1 MNRPTV
7 RIASP
12 ALFLLAASLGL
23 GGCQKADTGPGNT
36 GGSKSGGS
44 SGGNAGGSGGKA
56 SGGSSGGSSGGGS
69 GGSSAGSSG
78 GSSGGGGN
86 ASGGGSGNA
95 SGGSSG
101 SGGGSSASGGGG
113 GSSSDGPVTTDMGV
127 PNAGGPCEY
136 QNDKQFCACL
146 GKSCGANTLKAT
158 SGTYHPAYC
167 GECASPMACLGEADL
182 AGGAAGVCSALGG
195 GLTAQQKHTAEQLT
209 NLWEYSNPEIED
221 GAYGATNNLQ
231 DRRGYTVG
239 RAGFCTA
246 TGDAILVV
254 QCYHV
259 QKPGNPLDKYLPAL
273 TKIEQM
279 FIAGGGELL
288 KPSDGMASMVD
299 AAGNFTGDWEK
310 AAEDPV
316 FRTCQDKIVEAVYYA
331 PAVNHAAK
339 KGFKT
344 ALTVA
349 AFYDAQINMGE
360 SDPGFGMAAMIA
372 MTDKKVGALSNPPT
386 LDDESKWLGAFLRIR
401 AQIMY
406 DDPSSDGR
414 HDVWRPNM
422 YRCANYE
429 KLRLAKNFDLKGCI
443 NTGASSAATF
453 PGSNFTDDPGITGQ
467 VGACP

>member
-1 MNRPTV
+1 MTRAVV
-7 RIASP
+7 RTTSP
-12 ALFLLAASLGL
+12 AVLILLAGMLGIAA
-23 GGCQKADTGPGNT
+23 CKTADDG
-36 GGSKSGGS
+36 SGGS
-44 SGGNAGGSGGKA
+44 SDATGGKSGASGGSGGKA
-56 SGGSSGGSSGGGS
+56 GSGGAGAGGSMTGGS
-69 GGSSAGSSG
+69 GGAPGAG
-78 GSSGGGGN
+78 GSK
-86 ASGGGSGNA
+86 ASGGN
-95 SGGSSG
+95 SG
-101 SGGGSSASGGGG
+101 SGAGGAASGAGGG
-113 GSSSDGPVTTDMGV
+113 SSDGPVASDATDTGT
-127 PNAGGPCEY
+127 PGAGGPCEY
-136 QNDKQFCACL
+136 QNDKQFCECL
-146 GKSCGANTLKAT
+146 GKSCGANTLKAS

-167 GECASPMACLGEADL
+167 GECTAPMACLGEADL
-182 AGGAAGVCSALGG
+182 AGGAAGVCSSLGG
-195 GLTAQQKHTAEQLT
+195 GLTAAQKKTAEQLT

-279 FIAGGGELL
+279 FVAGGGELL

-299 AAGNFTGDWEK
+299 AAGDFAGDWEK
-310 AAEDPV
+310 AAADPV

-339 KGFKT
+339 KKFKT

-360 SDPGFGMAAMIA
+360 SDPGFGMQAMIA
-372 MTDKKVGALSNPPT
+372 MTDKKVGPLADPPS

-429 KLRLAKNFDLKGCI
+429 KLRLAKNFDLHGCI
-443 NTGASSAATF
+443 VTGASSAATF
-453 PGSNFTDDPGITGQ
+453 PGSNFTSDPGITAQ